1 MPPNGREALLIA
13 LSKNLD
19 LIITDVMMP
28 VMGGKELCNT
38 IKTNFQTSHIPLIM
52 ITSLNDVDDKI
63 EGLEIGAD
71 AYLEKPFNMKILNAL
86 IVNLLNS
93 RQPIAQISKSSL
105 DPKQQVKSNDENFL
119 SDIRLRL

>member
-1 MPPNGREALLIA
+1 
-13 LSKNLD
+13 
-19 LIITDVMMP
+19 
-28 VMGGKELCNT
+28 
-38 IKTNFQTSHIPLIM
+38 M

-93 RQPIAQISKSSL
+93 RQPITQISKSSL
-105 DPKQQVKSNDENFL
+105 DPKQQVKSTMKISYL
-119 SDIRLRL
+119 ISLRL